1 MQTSH
6 LRLLLW
12 RDTFLTPLGF
22 HYPTPA
28 AVHLHQAGTLLPSIS
43 LWHLFLTCPLFLPI
57 LCRCTICPVWPFHPQ
72 VDQTVMK
79 KSFLLQMIFDPHI
92 SSCLPRWT
100 QIPHCPLNLLLCI
113 GLCHHLCLSFP
124 TFSGAAIGV
133 WDIMFLSS
141 LVWSGTLYSLAQ

>member
-6 LRLLLW
+6 PRLLLW

-22 HYPTPA
+22 HYPTPE
-28 AVHLHQAGTLLPSIS
+28 AVHPPPGRNPSPLNQPLTLV
-43 LWHLFLTCPLFLPI
+43 LTCPLFLPI

-79 KSFLLQMIFDPHI
+79 KSFLLQMMFDPHI

-100 QIPHCPLNLLLCI
+100 QIPHSPLNLLLCI
-113 GLCHHLCLSFP
+113 GLCHHLCMSFP

-141 LVWSGTLYSLAQ
+141 LVWSATLYSLPQ